1 MRKRCYS
8 LPMKS
13 NEKISNI
20 VLAGLFAALIFVMI
34 AYLPRIP
41 TARGFIHIG
50 DSAIYLAA
58 SILPQPFAAISAAF
72 GGFLANALTGY
83 MIWAPYT
90 LVIKA
95 CLTIAF
101 TSRGGTI
108 MNGRNCLAAIVAFP
122 ITIGGY
128 YLAEM
133 FITGSTIVPLAD
145 VPANAVQA
153 AGSMALYV
161 LFAACM
167 DKTGVKTRLAGNM

>member
-1 MRKRCYS
+1 
-8 LPMKS
+8 MKS
-13 NEKISNI
+13 NEKIFNI

-41 TARGFIHIG
+41 TARGYIHIG
-50 DSAIYLAA
+50 DAAIYLAA
-58 SILPQPFAAISAAF
+58 SILPQPFAAISAAI
-72 GGFLANALTGY
+72 GGFLADALTGY

-101 TSRGGTI
+101 TSRRGAI
-108 MNGRNCLAAIVAFP
+108 MNRRNCLGTIAAFP
-122 ITIGGY
+122 ISIGGY

-133 FITGSTIVPLAD
+133 LMTGSTIAPLAD

-153 AGSMALYV
+153 AGSMALYMI
-161 LFAACM
+161 FATCM
-167 DKTGVKTRLAGNM
+167 DRSGVKTRLAGYAK